1 MNEKVFISGSISL
14 KDIPEKAKKSLQN
27 IIQANLDV
35 LVGDADG
42 IDSLIQQFYDSNN
55 YHNVTIYSISDFP
68 RNRYSSKFAFEK
80 VIVSDEIKKERERQT
95 FKDVVMTKDCDYGFV
110 IWDGKSKGSYNNI
123 LRFIEQ
129 NKPVKVF
136 LNTTDDFLPKS
147 DININNI
154 NYIFSESNGYT
165 ASEIVEYLKEDGI
178 TNFKNTREL
187 NKYLL
192 ENKIIIKNDD
202 IYEPLCLNELFII
215 ETYRGKNTGI
225 KFRNSFID
233 WIKESIPAHYKSQP
247 LF

>member
-1 MNEKVFISGSISL
+1 MNKKVFISGSISL
-14 KDIPEKAKKSLQN
+14 KNIPEKTKQSLQK

-42 IDSLIQQFYDSNN
+42 IDSLIQKYYDDSN
-55 YHNVTIYSISDFP
+55 YHNITVYSIFDLP
-68 RNRYSSKFAFEK
+68 RNNCSSKFFFKK

-95 FKDVVMTKDCDYGFV
+95 FKDVAMTGECDYGFV

-136 LNTTDDFLPKS
+136 LTTIDDFLEKS
-147 DININNI
+147 KINSNDIG
-154 NYIFSESNGYT
+154 YIFSESNGYT
-165 ASEIVEYLKEDGI
+165 ASEIVEYLQEDGI
-178 TNFKNTREL
+178 TNFKNTRDL

-192 ENKIIIKNDD
+192 ENKIIIKNNN

-215 ETYRGKNTGI
+215 EKYRGKNTGI

-233 WIKESIPAHYKSQP
+233 WVKENIMPNYQNQA